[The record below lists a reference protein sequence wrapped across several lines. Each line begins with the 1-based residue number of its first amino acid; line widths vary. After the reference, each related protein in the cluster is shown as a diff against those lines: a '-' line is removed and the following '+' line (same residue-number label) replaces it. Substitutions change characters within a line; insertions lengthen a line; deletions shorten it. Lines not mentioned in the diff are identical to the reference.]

1 MHHAKL
7 YLILLVRFDEELD
20 ERHQVAKEI
29 SMTLL
34 EVPLDHRDWLVE
46 RNHHKTN
53 TNHQRRKD
61 TARSN
66 ATCLNKKG
74 NSLDRV
80 SAGPTE
86 QHVPTLRPCR
96 QYIGSYEVLV
106 WGLDVVSNFSGDSV
120 SSASPRIICPLFGGS
135 VDCTT
140 VS

>member
-7 YLILLVRFDEELD
+7 YLMLLVRFDEERD
-20 ERHQVAKEI
+20 DRHQVTKAI

-34 EVPLDHRDWLVE
+34 EVPLDHEDWLVE
-46 RNHHKTN
+46 RNNHK
-53 TNHQRRKD
+53 TNHQRRKE
-61 TARSN
+61 TARST
-66 ATCLNKKG
+66 AACLNTKG

-80 SAGPTE
+80 SAGPIA

-96 QYIGSYEVLV
+96 QYIGSYEVRVL
-106 WGLDVVSNFSGDSV
+106 GLDVVSNFSGDSV
-120 SSASPRIICPLFGGS
+120 SSASPRTICPLFGGS